1 MAYAMKRIEAP
12 NKSTMS
18 LQLLHIPVTWEWKRD
33 NATMERIQARI
44 VSKMSVQLFH
54 IPVKWEVSG
63 TQSRF
68 HTLLIRSQYAQEV
81 PFALP

>member
-12 NKSTMS
+12 IKSTMS

-33 NATMERIQARI
+33 NATMKSIYARI
-44 VSKMSVQLFH
+44 ESTMSVQLFH
-54 IPVKWEVSG
+54 IPVKCEDSG

-68 HTLLIRSQYAQEV
+68 HTLLIRSQYAQ
-81 PFALP
+81 